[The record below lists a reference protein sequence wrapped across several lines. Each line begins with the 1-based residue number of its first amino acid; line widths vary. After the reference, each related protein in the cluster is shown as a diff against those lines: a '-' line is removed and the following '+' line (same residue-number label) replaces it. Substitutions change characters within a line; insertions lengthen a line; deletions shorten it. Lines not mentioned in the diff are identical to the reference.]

1 MIFKKDDYIVYCSE
15 FECFVH
21 KINTDE
27 QVEQAN
33 LDENIS
39 LFKGTTAEANEIL
52 ELQRIHDSI
61 EDIPENSQRI
71 ELLRSNIKMMCLK
84 LR

>member
-21 KINTDE
+21 KITAE

-39 LFKGTTAEANEIL
+39 LFKGTTAEANWIL

-71 ELLRSNIKMMCLK
+71 ELLRSNIKMMCLN

>member
-15 FECFVH
+15 FECFVD
-21 KINTDE
+21 KITDE

-39 LFKGTTAEANEIL
+39 LFKGTTANANEIL